1 VINKIKRPLKGK
13 RFSTPEELKNAVQ
26 DIIDKLNA
34 EKSLIGTS
42 KLPNVWEEVMENDG
56 NYLF

>member
-1 VINKIKRPLKGK
+1 MINKIKRPLKGK